1 MNAEDLEAVKKQW
14 IVKQLQLRHQAIF
27 EDRNLSF
34 QVIPTQDSVSL
45 DARGISDYDEPI
57 AHNEAPN
64 AFTLSGLKYVGG
76 LDISFITREGEGEE
90 SANLAGHNASATSSN
105 SPKPSVSDSKPDAYG
120 VITVLDYPAL
130 TLVHS
135 ITLPIRLAAPYIPSF
150 LSYRETPAYLELLSD
165 LRKHLERLGKEDEFP
180 QVLLVDGNGQLHV
193 REAGVA
199 TAVGVQADIPTVGV
213 AKTYHPP
220 NAHALLDADV
230 DVQSH
235 WRLSQKGMKIKARE
249 ILKRPGDYL
258 GIFSAEGDRYVG
270 AALRSPTSSNFLFV
284 SAGHRVSLTTA
295 IRLTMA
301 LSKYR
306 IPEPIRLA
314 DRMGREAAAN
324 HME

>member
-1 MNAEDLEAVKKQW
+1 MNTEDLEAVKKQW
-14 IVKQLQLRHQAIF
+14 IAEQLELRKRAIF

-34 QVIPTQDSVSL
+34 QAIPTQDSISL
-45 DARGISDYDEPI
+45 DTRGVSDYDEPI
-57 AHNEAPN
+57 VRNEAPN

-76 LDISFITREGEGEE
+76 LDISFITQEEGEGEE
-90 SANLAGHNASATSSN
+90 SANLAGHNPSDAGSKLDSSASE
-105 SPKPSVSDSKPDAYG
+105 SKPDAYG
-120 VITVLDYPAL
+120 VVTVLDYPAL

-135 ITLPIRLAAPYIPSF
+135 ITLPIRLTAPYIPSF
-150 LSYRETPAYLELLSD
+150 LSYRETPAYLELLSN

-199 TAVGVQADIPTVGV
+199 TAVGVQADIPTIGV

-220 NAHALLDADV
+220 NAHALPDTEGE
-230 DVQSH
+230 VQSH
-235 WRLSQKGMKIKARE
+235 WRLSQKGMKVKARE

-258 GIFSAEGDRYVG
+258 GIFSAEGNRYVG
-270 AALRSPTSSNFLFV
+270 AALRSPISSNFLFV
-284 SAGHRVSLTTA
+284 SAGHRVSLSTA
-295 IRLTMA
+295 MRLAMA

-314 DRMGREAAAN
+314 DKM
-324 HME
+324 